1 MGLQWPGNAAFSGDG
16 PLVTYKMV
24 EVVAARH
31 SGASEHNDLVIATD
45 QAETLFDYLSE
56 VIDCWEM
63 KWEPALLVVAET
75 EISSHSRRR
84 LSLEIQ

>member
-1 MGLQWPGNAAFSGDG
+1 MGLQGPGNAAFSGDG

-31 SGASEHNDLVIATD
+31 SGANEHNDLVIATD
-45 QAETLFDYLSE
+45 QAETLLDYLSE

-63 KWEPALLVVAET
+63 KWEPGPPGGRRDGNIVAFKKAA
-75 EISSHSRRR
+75 
-84 LSLEIQ
+84 

>member
-1 MGLQWPGNAAFSGDG
+1 MGLQGPGNAAFPGGG
-16 PLVTYKMV
+16 PLLQGAVRC
-24 EVVAARH
+24 AARH
-31 SGASEHNDLVIATD
+31 IGASEHDDLVITTD
-45 QAETLFDYLSE
+45 QAEALLDYLSE

-75 EISSHSRRR
+75 EISSHSRGR

>member
-1 MGLQWPGNAAFSGDG
+1 MCC
-16 PLVTYKMV
+16 
-24 EVVAARH
+24 AARH
-31 SGASEHNDLVIATD
+31 FGAGEHDGLVIAPD
-45 QAETLFDYLSE
+45 QAETLLDYLSE

-75 EISSHSRRR
+75 EISSHSRGR